1 MPAVIRR
8 AAPERTPHVAG
19 AAHEDCLTEQ
29 AAGPLNGEQRRAGG
43 SACRL
48 SCEGHAGRVTAERCD
63 VVVDPLQALPMFI
76 TIAVIRILASRLKGR
91 RDSLAVAVTE
101 SRQTGRNNDASR

>member
-1 MPAVIRR
+1 
-8 AAPERTPHVAG
+8 
-19 AAHEDCLTEQ
+19 
-29 AAGPLNGEQRRAGG
+29 
-43 SACRL
+43 
-48 SCEGHAGRVTAERCD
+48 
-63 VVVDPLQALPMFI
+63 MFI